1 MDYET
6 AKEKAVRY
14 SVLALRTEEE
24 VKNKLRKL
32 NVEEGII
39 VQVTEYLKSI
49 GYIDDEKYVEAYI
62 RQCIN
67 IPKYSKYEIR
77 MKLIQKGINK
87 EILSEKLEELDNC
100 DYENKLISNYPNA
113 TKLILDDGVVY
124 VVARTAPKLR
134 VIQFDLYQNN
144 KTAKTK
150 KDKLHD
156 KDIND
161 EEKSAPENLTE
172 DIYTNFEYVAAR
184 QKESEQNGKEET
196 V

>member
-14 SVLALRTEEE
+14 LVLALRTEEE

-32 NVEEGII
+32 NVEEGMI

-100 DYENKLISNYPNA
+100 DYENKLIDKLLKGKLKNMEPLKQKAYLYRRGFRTSNY
-113 TKLILDDGVVY
+113 
-124 VVARTAPKLR
+124 
-134 VIQFDLYQNN
+134 
-144 KTAKTK
+144 
-150 KDKLHD
+150 
-156 KDIND
+156 
-161 EEKSAPENLTE
+161 
-172 DIYTNFEYVAAR
+172 
-184 QKESEQNGKEET
+184 
-196 V
+196 

>member
-14 SVLALRTEEE
+14 LVLALRTEEE

-32 NVEEGII
+32 NVEEEII

-49 GYIDDEKYVEAYI
+49 GYINDEKYVEAYI

-100 DYENKLISNYPNA
+100 DYENKLIDKLLKGKLKNMEPLKQKAYLYRRGFRASNY
-113 TKLILDDGVVY
+113 
-124 VVARTAPKLR
+124 
-134 VIQFDLYQNN
+134 
-144 KTAKTK
+144 
-150 KDKLHD
+150 
-156 KDIND
+156 
-161 EEKSAPENLTE
+161 
-172 DIYTNFEYVAAR
+172 
-184 QKESEQNGKEET
+184 
-196 V
+196 

>member
-14 SVLALRTEEE
+14 LVLALRTEEE

-32 NVEEGII
+32 NVEEDII

-100 DYENKLISNYPNA
+100 DYENKLIDKLLKGKLKNMEPLKQKAYLYRRGFRASNY
-113 TKLILDDGVVY
+113 
-124 VVARTAPKLR
+124 
-134 VIQFDLYQNN
+134 
-144 KTAKTK
+144 
-150 KDKLHD
+150 
-156 KDIND
+156 
-161 EEKSAPENLTE
+161 
-172 DIYTNFEYVAAR
+172 
-184 QKESEQNGKEET
+184 
-196 V
+196 

>member
-14 SVLALRTEEE
+14 LVLALRTEEE

-32 NVEEGII
+32 HVEEGII

-100 DYENKLISNYPNA
+100 DYENKLIDKLLKGKLKNMEPLKQKAYLYRRGFRTSNY
-113 TKLILDDGVVY
+113 
-124 VVARTAPKLR
+124 
-134 VIQFDLYQNN
+134 
-144 KTAKTK
+144 
-150 KDKLHD
+150 
-156 KDIND
+156 
-161 EEKSAPENLTE
+161 
-172 DIYTNFEYVAAR
+172 
-184 QKESEQNGKEET
+184 
-196 V
+196 

>member
-14 SVLALRTEEE
+14 LVLALRTEEE

-77 MKLIQKGINK
+77 IKLIQKGINK

-100 DYENKLISNYPNA
+100 DYENKLIDKLLKGKLKNMEPLKQKAYLYRRGFRTSNY
-113 TKLILDDGVVY
+113 
-124 VVARTAPKLR
+124 
-134 VIQFDLYQNN
+134 
-144 KTAKTK
+144 
-150 KDKLHD
+150 
-156 KDIND
+156 
-161 EEKSAPENLTE
+161 
-172 DIYTNFEYVAAR
+172 
-184 QKESEQNGKEET
+184 
-196 V
+196 

>member
-14 SVLALRTEEE
+14 LVLALRTEEE

-100 DYENKLISNYPNA
+100 DYENKLI
-113 TKLILDDGVVY
+113 
-124 VVARTAPKLR
+124 
-134 VIQFDLYQNN
+134 
-144 KTAKTK
+144 
-150 KDKLHD
+150 
-156 KDIND
+156 
-161 EEKSAPENLTE
+161 
-172 DIYTNFEYVAAR
+172 DIYSSRFYI
-184 QKESEQNGKEET
+184 
-196 V
+196 

>member
-14 SVLALRTEEE
+14 LVLALRTEEE

-39 VQVTEYLKSI
+39 VQVTEYLKII

-100 DYENKLISNYPNA
+100 DYENKLIDKLLKGKLKNMEPLKQKAYLYRRGFRTSNY
-113 TKLILDDGVVY
+113 
-124 VVARTAPKLR
+124 
-134 VIQFDLYQNN
+134 
-144 KTAKTK
+144 
-150 KDKLHD
+150 
-156 KDIND
+156 
-161 EEKSAPENLTE
+161 
-172 DIYTNFEYVAAR
+172 
-184 QKESEQNGKEET
+184 
-196 V
+196 

>member
-14 SVLALRTEEE
+14 LVLALRTEEE

-32 NVEEGII
+32 NVEEDII
-39 VQVTEYLKSI
+39 FQVTEYLKSI
-49 GYIDDEKYVEAYI
+49 GYINDEKYVEAYI

-100 DYENKLISNYPNA
+100 DYENKLIDKLLKGKLKNMEPLKQKAYLYRRGFRASNY
-113 TKLILDDGVVY
+113 
-124 VVARTAPKLR
+124 
-134 VIQFDLYQNN
+134 
-144 KTAKTK
+144 
-150 KDKLHD
+150 
-156 KDIND
+156 
-161 EEKSAPENLTE
+161 
-172 DIYTNFEYVAAR
+172 
-184 QKESEQNGKEET
+184 
-196 V
+196 

>member
-14 SVLALRTEEE
+14 LVLALRTEEE

-100 DYENKLISNYPNA
+100 DYENKLI
-113 TKLILDDGVVY
+113 
-124 VVARTAPKLR
+124 
-134 VIQFDLYQNN
+134 
-144 KTAKTK
+144 
-150 KDKLHD
+150 DKLL
-156 KDIND
+156 KGKLKNM
-161 EEKSAPENLTE
+161 EPLK
-172 DIYTNFEYVAAR
+172 
-184 QKESEQNGKEET
+184 QKAYLYRRGFRTSYY
-196 V
+196 

>member
-14 SVLALRTEEE
+14 LVLALRTEEE

-100 DYENKLISNYPNA
+100 DYENKLIDKILKGKLKNMEPLKQKAYLSRRGFRTPNY
-113 TKLILDDGVVY
+113 
-124 VVARTAPKLR
+124 
-134 VIQFDLYQNN
+134 
-144 KTAKTK
+144 
-150 KDKLHD
+150 
-156 KDIND
+156 
-161 EEKSAPENLTE
+161 
-172 DIYTNFEYVAAR
+172 
-184 QKESEQNGKEET
+184 
-196 V
+196 

>member
-14 SVLALRTEEE
+14 LVLALRTEEE

-77 MKLIQKGINK
+77 MRLIQKGINK

-100 DYENKLISNYPNA
+100 DYENKLIDKLLKGKLKNMEPLKQKAYLYRRGFRTSNY
-113 TKLILDDGVVY
+113 
-124 VVARTAPKLR
+124 
-134 VIQFDLYQNN
+134 
-144 KTAKTK
+144 
-150 KDKLHD
+150 
-156 KDIND
+156 
-161 EEKSAPENLTE
+161 
-172 DIYTNFEYVAAR
+172 
-184 QKESEQNGKEET
+184 
-196 V
+196 

>member
-14 SVLALRTEEE
+14 LVLALRTEEE

-67 IPKYSKYEIR
+67 ITKYSKYEIR

-100 DYENKLISNYPNA
+100 DYENKLI
-113 TKLILDDGVVY
+113 
-124 VVARTAPKLR
+124 
-134 VIQFDLYQNN
+134 
-144 KTAKTK
+144 
-150 KDKLHD
+150 DKLL
-156 KDIND
+156 KGKLKNKLFVKKR
-161 EEKSAPENLTE
+161 KS
-172 DIYTNFEYVAAR
+172 II
-184 QKESEQNGKEET
+184 
-196 V
+196 